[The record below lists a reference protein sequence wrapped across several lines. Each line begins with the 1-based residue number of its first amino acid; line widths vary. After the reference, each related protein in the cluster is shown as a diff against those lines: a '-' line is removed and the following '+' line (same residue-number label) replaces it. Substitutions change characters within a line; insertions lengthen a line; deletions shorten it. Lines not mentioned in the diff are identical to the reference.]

1 MNNAPADQHYYY
13 DTSNMD
19 EKLRYVEEA
28 HKKRSPQFSFYLQ
41 QKIGATGFEP
51 ATSRLSAF
59 SKNRIN
65 TGFAE
70 SKKCGYTVGYTRIIG
85 KERRRLSSFAKAI

>member
-13 DTSNMD
+13 NTSNMD

-51 ATSRLSAF
+51 ATSRPPAERATKLRHTPISSTDAILSQVF
-59 SKNRIN
+59 
-65 TGFAE
+65 
-70 SKKCGYTVGYTRIIG
+70 
-85 KERRRLSSFAKAI
+85 

>member
-1 MNNAPADQHYYY
+1 MNNAPEDQHYYY
-13 DTSNMD
+13 DTGNMD

-51 ATSRLSAF
+51 ATSRPP
-59 SKNRIN
+59 
-65 TGFAE
+65 AE
-70 SKKCGYTVGYTRIIG
+70 RATKLRHTPEVSGNHS
-85 KERRRLSSFAKAI
+85 L